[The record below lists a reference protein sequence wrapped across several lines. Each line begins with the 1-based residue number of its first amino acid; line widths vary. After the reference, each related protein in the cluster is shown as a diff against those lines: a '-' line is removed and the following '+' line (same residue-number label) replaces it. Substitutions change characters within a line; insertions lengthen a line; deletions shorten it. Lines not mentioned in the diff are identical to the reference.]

1 MSDQSDV
8 PADSATT
15 THGRPAKRPA
25 GRPKQKQK
33 KKHSLFFK
41 VVVGTILGLFGLLL
55 AVIAAL
61 VVIYF
66 TTDIPKANADATKQI
81 SIAYYDDGKT
91 EIGRLGSI
99 NRVPVT
105 LDKVPVQTQHAF
117 LAAEDRNFYENKGVS
132 PTGILRALW
141 SNVRGGGIK
150 GGGSTI
156 TQQYVKNY
164 FLTQDQSLSRKLRE
178 AMIAIKIDQRY
189 SKDQILED
197 YLNNVYFGR
206 GAYGIQAGAQAYF
219 GVDSDKLTLNQ
230 GIFLA
235 SVINAPSLFDPA
247 YADGNLARAQ
257 SRAAYVADGMV
268 DKGWLTEA
276 ERANLTLPSFPV
288 IKQKSSV
295 SGPNG
300 YIIQALRK
308 EMINKLDMTDND
320 IDRGGLRI
328 VTTINKKD
336 QDAAIAAV
344 NKVVPEDIR
353 NLGNIHTG
361 LMAQKPDGA
370 VVAMYA
376 GTDPQKEAST
386 TQYQTM
392 QGGSSFKVFGLAA
405 ALKQGM
411 NPSTTYYNGPAELY
425 VGGTGNGSVVHNFG
439 NESFGRINLV
449 TALAHSVNTVFVQLN
464 KDLGD
469 DYKPTLQAAQ
479 DLGIPATDPGMLGT
493 KEPATF
499 INNILGTPAV
509 KVADM
514 ATAYNTINN
523 NGTRVDQYFIS
534 KITSPDGD
542 ADYTHSQSGQDVL
555 TKDQAATLTQAMS
568 HVLSDRGATGATAN
582 DILDRPA
589 AGKTGTSGTASE
601 SGAIWFTGFTPGQLT
616 TSVSM
621 FKPNNEGGT
630 DGQIIYNGK
639 PATGGALAAQVWG
652 YFMKSALAGQPV
664 AQLPNPSGDTGPTIT
679 RQPTYTSR
687 QTQPTTTTSTP
698 SSTVTSSAPPT
709 PTSTTSTTTQAPT
722 STTTQAPTPTTTR
735 SPSPTRT
742 QEPTSTETQQPAPSS
757 ERPTAS
763 QSQEPKAPASSSAP

>member
-15 THGRPAKRPA
+15 THGQPTRRTSRGSA
-25 GRPKQKQK
+25 GQSKNRKGKPK
-33 KKHSLFFK
+33 KKRGLLFK
-41 VVVGTILGLFGLLL
+41 VVVGTILGLLGLLL
-55 AVIAAL
+55 ALIAAL

-117 LAAEDRNFYENKGVS
+117 LAAEDRDFYENKGVS
-132 PTGILRALW
+132 PTGMLRALW

-178 AMIAIKIDQRY
+178 AMIAIKIDQKY

-247 YADGNLARAQ
+247 YAEGNMARAQ

-276 ERANLTLPSFPV
+276 ERTSLTLPSFPE

-328 VTTINKKD
+328 VTTINKQD

-353 NLGNIHTG
+353 NFGNIHTG
-361 LMAQKPDGA
+361 LVAQKPDGA

-405 ALKQGM
+405 AVKQGM
-411 NPSTTYYNGPAELY
+411 TPSKTYYNGPAELY
-425 VGGTGNGSVVHNFG
+425 VGGTGAGSIVHNFG

-449 TALAHSVNTVFVQLN
+449 TALAHSVNTVYVQLN

-469 DYKPTLQAAQ
+469 NFKPTLQSAQ
-479 DLGIPATDPGMLGT
+479 DLGIPSTDPGMLDT
-493 KEPATF
+493 KTPATY
-499 INNILGTPAV
+499 INNILGSPAV

-514 ATAYNTINN
+514 AKAYNTINN

-534 KITSPDGD
+534 KITSEDGTG
-542 ADYTHSQSGQDVL
+542 DYSHSQSGTQVL

-568 HVLSDRGATGATAN
+568 HVLSDRDATGETAN
-582 DILDRPA
+582 EILGRPA

-621 FKPNNEGGT
+621 FKPNNKGGT

-664 AQLPNPSGDTGPTIT
+664 AQLPVPSGDSEPTTT

-687 QTQPTTTTSTP
+687 ETQPETTTSTP
-698 SSTVTSSAPPT
+698 STTVT
-709 PTSTTSTTTQAPT
+709 TSEP
-722 STTTQAPTPTTTR
+722 PTPTTTEPTTTTTTPAPTSTR
-735 SPSPTRT
+735 TETPTPTRT
-742 QEPTSTETQQPAPSS
+742 NTQTQEPVPTSS
-757 ERPTAS
+757 EP
-763 QSQEPKAPASSSAP
+763 PASSRSAAPQVTGP

>member
-8 PADSATT
+8 PADTATT
-15 THGRPAKRPA
+15 THGRPTKRSS
-25 GRPKQKQK
+25 GRPKKKQK
-33 KKHSLFFK
+33 KKHGLFFK
-41 VVVGTILGLFGLLL
+41 VVVGTLLGLLALLL

-105 LDKVPVQTQHAF
+105 LDKVPLQTQHAF

-178 AMIAIKIDQRY
+178 AMIAIKIDQKY

-247 YADGNLARAQ
+247 YAEGNMARAQ
-257 SRAAYVADGMV
+257 TRAAYVADGMV
-268 DKGWLTEA
+268 DKGWLSES
-276 ERANLTLPSFPV
+276 ERASLTLPSFPV

-308 EMINKLDMTDND
+308 EMVTKLGMTDND

-344 NKVVPEDIR
+344 DKVVPEDIR
-353 NLGNIHTG
+353 NFGNIHTG

-376 GTDPQKEAST
+376 GTDPQKEASAA
-386 TQYQTM
+386 QYQLL
-392 QGGSSFKVFGLAA
+392 QGGSSFKVFGLTA

-411 NPSTTYYNGPAELY
+411 NPESTYYNGPSQLY

-449 TALAHSVNTVFVQLN
+449 TALAHSVNTVYVQLN

-469 DYKPTLQAAQ
+469 GYKPTLQAAQ
-479 DLGIPATDPGMLGT
+479 DLGIPSTDPGMLDT

-523 NGTRVDQYFIS
+523 NGTKVDQYFIS
-534 KITSPDGD
+534 KITSDDGTG
-542 ADYTHSQSGQDVL
+542 DYTHSQSGSEIL
-555 TKDQAATLTQAMS
+555 SKDQAATLTQAMS
-568 HVLSDRGATGATAN
+568 HVLSDRGATGETAN
-582 DILDRPA
+582 DILGRPA

-616 TSVSM
+616 TSVGM
-621 FKPNNEGGT
+621 FKPNGKGGT
-630 DGQIIYNGK
+630 DGQIVYNGK

-664 AQLPNPSGDTGPTIT
+664 AQLPTPSGQPAPTTT

-687 QTQPTTTTSTP
+687 ETQPETSTSTP
-698 SSTVTSSAPPT
+698 SSTVTTSEPPT
-709 PTSTTSTTTQAPT
+709 PTTTSQVPT
-722 STTTQAPTPTTTR
+722 TTTQAPTPTTTR
-735 SPSPTRT
+735 PTQTPT
-742 QEPTSTETQQPAPSS
+742 QEPTRTSSQAPPASS
-757 ERPTAS
+757 ERPTDS
-763 QSQEPKAPASSSAP
+763 QSQAPKAATTSSS

>member
-8 PADSATT
+8 PADAATT
-15 THGRPAKRPA
+15 THGRPTKPAKRSA
-25 GRPKQKQK
+25 GRPKKKQK
-33 KKHSLFFK
+33 KQHGLFFK
-41 VVVGTILGLFGLLL
+41 VVVGTILGLLGLLL
-55 AVIAAL
+55 AAIAAL

-66 TTDIPKANADATKQI
+66 TTDIPQANADATKQI

-117 LAAEDRNFYENKGVS
+117 LAAEDRDFYENKGVS

-141 SNVRGGGIK
+141 SNVRGGSIK

-178 AMIAIKIDQRY
+178 AMIAIKIDQKY

-247 YADGNLARAQ
+247 YAEGNMARAQ

-268 DKGWLTEA
+268 GKGWLSQS

-308 EMINKLDMTDND
+308 EMVSKLGMTDND

-344 NKVVPEDIR
+344 DKVVPEDIR

-361 LMAQKPDGA
+361 LMAQKTDGA

-376 GTDPQKEAST
+376 GTDPQKDASA
-386 TQYQTM
+386 TQYQLL

-411 NPSTTYYNGPAELY
+411 KPSSTYYNGPAELY
-425 VGGTGNGSVVHNFG
+425 VGGSGNGSVVHNFG

-464 KDLGD
+464 KDLGE

-479 DLGIPATDPGMLGT
+479 DLGIPATDPGMLDT

-534 KITSPDGD
+534 KITSAGD
-542 ADYTHSQSGQDVL
+542 AADYTHSQSGKEVL

-568 HVLSDRGATGATAN
+568 HVLSDRGATGSTAD
-582 DILDRPA
+582 DILGRPA
-589 AGKTGTSGTASE
+589 AGKTGTSGTTSE

-616 TSVSM
+616 TSVGM
-621 FKPNNEGGT
+621 FKPNSQGGT

-664 AQLPNPSGDTGPTIT
+664 AQLPKPSGDTGATYT

-687 QTQPTTTTSTP
+687 EPQPTTTSAPTT
-698 SSTVTSSAPPT
+698 TVTTSEPPT
-709 PTSTTSTTTQAPT
+709 PTSTTTSQTPT
-722 STTTQAPTPTTTR
+722 STTTTSQVPTTTR
-735 SPSPTRT
+735 PTPTRT
-742 QEPTSTETQQPAPSS
+742 QQPTSTSQEAPPSS
-757 ERPTAS
+757 ERPTS
-763 QSQEPKAPASSSAP
+763 NQGQPPKAPASSAP

>member
-8 PADSATT
+8 PADTATT
-15 THGRPAKRPA
+15 THGRPTKRSS
-25 GRPKQKQK
+25 GRPKKKQR
-33 KKHSLFFK
+33 KKHGLFFK
-41 VVVGTILGLFGLLL
+41 VAVGTLLGLLGLML

-66 TTDIPKANADATKQI
+66 TTDIPQANADATKQI

-141 SNVRGGGIK
+141 SNIRGGSIK

-164 FLTQDQSLSRKLRE
+164 FLTQDQSMSRKLRE
-178 AMIAIKIDQRY
+178 AMIAIKIDQKY

-247 YADGNLARAQ
+247 YAEGNMARAQ

-268 DKGWLTEA
+268 TKGWLTQE
-276 ERANLTLPSFPV
+276 ERAKLTLPTFPV

-353 NLGNIHTG
+353 NQGNIHTG

-376 GTDPQKEAST
+376 GTDPQKEASA
-386 TQYQTM
+386 TQYQLL

-405 ALKQGM
+405 AMKQGM

-425 VGGTGNGSVVHNFG
+425 VGGSGNGSVVHNFG

-479 DLGIPATDPGMLGT
+479 DLGIPATDPGMLDT

-534 KITSPDGD
+534 KITSAGGG
-542 ADYTHSQSGQDVL
+542 ADYTHSQSGTEVL
-555 TKDQAATLTQAMS
+555 TKDQATTLTRAMS
-568 HVLSDRGATGATAN
+568 HVLTDRGATGSTAN
-582 DILDRPA
+582 DILGRPA
-589 AGKTGTSGTASE
+589 AGKTGTSGTTSE
-601 SGAIWFTGFTPGQLT
+601 SGAIWFTGYTPGQLT
-616 TSVSM
+616 TSVGM
-621 FKPNNEGGT
+621 FKPNSQGGT
-630 DGQIIYNGK
+630 DGQITYNGQ

-664 AQLPNPSGDTGPTIT
+664 AELPKSSGDSGATFT

-687 QTQPTTTTSTP
+687 ETQPQTTTSTP
-698 SSTVTSSAPPT
+698 SSTVSTSEP
-709 PTSTTSTTTQAPT
+709 PTSTTSTTTTPTPT
-722 STTTQAPTPTTTR
+722 STTTQPPSTSTTQPT
-735 SPSPTRT
+735 PTRT
-742 QEPTSTETQQPAPSS
+742 QEPTTTVSREPEPSS
-757 ERPTAS
+757 TQA
-763 QSQEPKAPASSSAP
+763 QSATQSEEPKVPVAP

>member
-8 PADSATT
+8 PADAATT
-15 THGRPAKRPA
+15 THGRPTRPVKRSA
-25 GRPKQKQK
+25 GRPKKKQK
-33 KKHSLFFK
+33 KQHGLFFK
-41 VVVGTILGLFGLLL
+41 VVVGTILGLLGLLL

-99 NRVPVT
+99 NRVPVA

-141 SNVRGGGIK
+141 SNVRGGSIK

-178 AMIAIKIDQRY
+178 AMIAIKIDQKY

-247 YADGNLARAQ
+247 YAEGNMARAQ

-268 DKGWLTEA
+268 SKGWLSQE

-308 EMINKLDMTDND
+308 EMVSKLDMTDND

-344 NKVVPEDIR
+344 DKVVPEDIR

-376 GTDPQKEAST
+376 GTDPQKDASA
-386 TQYQTM
+386 TQYQLL
-392 QGGSSFKVFGLAA
+392 QGGSSFKVFGMAA

-411 NPSTTYYNGPAELY
+411 KPSSTYYNGPAELY

-469 DYKPTLQAAQ
+469 NYKPTLQAAQ
-479 DLGIPATDPGMLGT
+479 DLGIPATDPGMLDT

-523 NGTRVDQYFIS
+523 NGTKVNQYFIS
-534 KITSPDGD
+534 KITSTGGD
-542 ADYTHSQSGQDVL
+542 ADYTHSQSGQEVL

-568 HVLSDRGATGATAN
+568 HVLTDRGATGSTAN

-589 AGKTGTSGTASE
+589 AGKTGTSGTTSE

-616 TSVSM
+616 TSVGM
-621 FKPNNEGGT
+621 FKPNSQGGT

-664 AQLPNPSGDTGPTIT
+664 AQLPKPAGDTGPTST
-679 RQPTYTSR
+679 QQPTNTQQPTYTSR
-687 QTQPTTTTSTP
+687 ETRPTTTSAPT
-698 SSTVTSSAPPT
+698 STVTTSEPPT
-709 PTSTTSTTTQAPT
+709 PTTSQAPT
-722 STTTQAPTPTTTR
+722 STAAPTTPRPT
-735 SPSPTRT
+735 PTRT
-742 QEPTSTETQQPAPSS
+742 QGPTTSKSPEPAPSS
-757 ERPTAS
+757 ERPTTS
-763 QSQEPKAPASSSAP
+763 QGPAPKAPASSAP

>member
-8 PADSATT
+8 PADTATT
-15 THGRPAKRPA
+15 THGRPASRSS
-25 GRPKQKQK
+25 GRQKKKQK
-33 KKHSLFFK
+33 KKHGLFFK
-41 VVVGTILGLFGLLL
+41 VVVGTLLGLLGLLL

-81 SIAYYDDGKT
+81 SIAYYEDGKT

-141 SNVRGGGIK
+141 SNVRGGSIK

-178 AMIAIKIDQRY
+178 AMIAIKIDQKY

-219 GVDSDKLTLNQ
+219 GVDSDKLTLSQ

-247 YADGNLARAQ
+247 YAQGNMARAQ

-268 DKGWLTEA
+268 DKGWLTQS
-276 ERANLTLPSFPV
+276 ERDNLTLPSFPV

-308 EMINKLDMTDND
+308 EMVTKLGMTDND

-353 NLGNIHTG
+353 NFGNIHTG

-376 GTDPQKEAST
+376 GTDPQKEASA
-386 TQYQTM
+386 TQYQLL
-392 QGGSSFKVFGLAA
+392 QGGSSFKVFGLTA

-411 NPSTTYYNGPAELY
+411 NPATTYYNGPAELY

-449 TALAHSVNTVFVQLN
+449 TALAHSVNTVYVQLN

-469 DYKPTLQAAQ
+469 GYKPTLQAAQ
-479 DLGIPATDPGMLGT
+479 DLGIPATDPGMLDT

-514 ATAYNTINN
+514 AKAYNTINN
-523 NGTRVDQYFIS
+523 NGTKVDQYFIS
-534 KITSPDGD
+534 KITSDDGSG
-542 ADYTHSQSGQDVL
+542 DYTHSQSGSQVL

-568 HVLSDRGATGATAN
+568 HVLSERGATGATAN
-582 DILDRPA
+582 DILGRPA
-589 AGKTGTSGTASE
+589 AGKTGTSGTADE
-601 SGAIWFTGFTPGQLT
+601 SGAIWFTGYTPGQLT
-616 TSVSM
+616 TSVGM
-621 FKPNNEGGT
+621 FKPNSQGGT
-630 DGQIIYNGK
+630 DGQIVYNGK

-664 AQLPNPSGDTGPTIT
+664 AQLPTPSGQPAPTTT

-687 QTQPTTTTSTP
+687 ETQPETSTSTP
-698 SSTVTSSAPPT
+698 STTVTTSAPPT
-709 PTSTTSTTTQAPT
+709 PTSTSQVPT
-722 STTTQAPTPTTTR
+722 STTTQAPTPTSTR
-735 SPSPTRT
+735 PTETRT
-742 QEPTSTETQQPAPSS
+742 QEPTATTTQEPAPSS
-757 ERPTAS
+757 QRPSESPTPAARATQTAS
-763 QSQEPKAPASSSAP
+763 P